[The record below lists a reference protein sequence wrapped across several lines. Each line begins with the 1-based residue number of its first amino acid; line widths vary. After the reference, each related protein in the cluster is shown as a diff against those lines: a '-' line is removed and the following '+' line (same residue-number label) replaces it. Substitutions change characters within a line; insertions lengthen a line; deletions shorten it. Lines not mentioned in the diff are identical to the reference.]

1 MSKRKRIIALLV
13 GVILLAG
20 TAGTLAWLSVTGVLV
35 NQFGIGSVTPS
46 VQETLNG
53 NVKSDVKAQNTG
65 TAPAYIRAAVDIYW
79 QDATSGA
86 RLWDEPKAGTD
97 YEIAWSVADASG
109 ANSADNWVKAS
120 DGFYY
125 WTSPVAPGAE
135 TGVLINRVTELN
147 NRVTELK
154 TTGGRNLVVDI
165 STQAVQA
172 TPDEAVR
179 DAWGCT
185 VEDGVLVPPH
195 GGA

>member
-46 VQETLNG
+46 VQEALNG
-53 NVKSDVKAQNTG
+53 KVKSDVKAKNTG

-79 QDATSGA
+79 QDQDGA
-86 RLWDEPKAGTD
+86 RLWDEPKEEPKGEAD

-109 ANSADNWVKAS
+109 ANSAYNWVKAS

-135 TGVLINRVTELN
+135 TGVLINRVTELKA
-147 NRVTELK
+147 TE
-154 TTGGRNLVVDI
+154 GRNLVVDI

-172 TPDEAVR
+172 MPDEAVH
-179 DAWGCT
+179 DAWGCS
-185 VEDGVLVPPH
+185 VENDVLVPPH

>member
-53 NVKSDVKAQNTG
+53 KVKSDVKAKNTG
-65 TAPAYIRAAVDIYW
+65 TAPAYIRVAVDIYW
-79 QDATSGA
+79 QDQDGA
-86 RLWDEPKAGTD
+86 RLWDEPKEEPKGEAD

-109 ANSADNWVKAS
+109 ANSAYNWVKAS

-125 WTSPVAPGAE
+125 WTSPVAPGGE
-135 TGVLINRVTELN
+135 TGMLINRVTELKA
-147 NRVTELK
+147 TE
-154 TTGGRNLVVDI
+154 GRDLVVDI

-172 TPDEAVR
+172 TPDEAVH
-179 DAWGCT
+179 DAWGCS
-185 VEDGVLVPPH
+185 VKNGVLVPPH

>member
-13 GVILLAG
+13 AVILLAG

-53 NVKSDVKAQNTG
+53 KVKSDVKAKNTG

-79 QDATSGA
+79 QDQDGA
-86 RLWDEPKAGTD
+86 RLWDEPKEEPKGEAD
-97 YEIAWSVADASG
+97 YEIAWSVADTSG
-109 ANSADNWVKAS
+109 ANSAYNWVKAS

-135 TGVLINRVTELN
+135 TGVLINRVTELKA
-147 NRVTELK
+147 TE
-154 TTGGRNLVVDI
+154 GRNLVVDI

-172 TPDEAVR
+172 TPDEAVH
-179 DAWGCT
+179 DAWGCS
-185 VEDGVLVPPH
+185 VENDVLVPPH

>member
-1 MSKRKRIIALLV
+1 M
-13 GVILLAG
+13 
-20 TAGTLAWLSVTGVLV
+20 LV

-53 NVKSDVKAQNTG
+53 KVKSDVKAKNTG

-86 RLWDEPKAGTD
+86 RLWDEPQAGSN
-97 YEIAWSVADASG
+97 YEIMWSVADASG
-109 ANSADNWVKAS
+109 ANSASSWVKSS

-125 WTSPVAPGAE
+125 WTSPVAPGDE
-135 TGVLINRVTELN
+135 TGMLI

-154 TTGGRNLVVDI
+154 TTEGRDLVVDI

-172 TPDEAVR
+172 TPDEAVH

-185 VEDGVLVPPH
+185 VKNGVLVPPH

>member
-53 NVKSDVKAQNTG
+53 KVKSDVKAKNTG
-65 TAPAYIRAAVDIYW
+65 TAPAYIRAAVDVYW
-79 QDATSGA
+79 QDQDGA
-86 RLWDEPKAGTD
+86 RLWDEPKEEPKGEAD

-109 ANSADNWVKAS
+109 ANSAYNWVKAS

-135 TGVLINRVTELN
+135 TGVLINRVTELKA
-147 NRVTELK
+147 TE
-154 TTGGRNLVVDI
+154 GRNLVVDI

-172 TPDEAVR
+172 TPDEAVD
-179 DAWGCT
+179 DAWGCS
-185 VEDGVLVPPH
+185 VENDVLVPPH

>member
-53 NVKSDVKAQNTG
+53 KVKSDVKAKNTG

-79 QDATSGA
+79 QDQDGA
-86 RLWDEPKAGTD
+86 RLWDEPKEEPKGEAD

-109 ANSADNWVKAS
+109 ANSAYNWVKAS
-120 DGFYY
+120 DGFCY

-135 TGVLINRVTELN
+135 TGVLINRVTELKA
-147 NRVTELK
+147 TE
-154 TTGGRNLVVDI
+154 GRNLVVDI

-172 TPDEAVR
+172 TPDEAVH
-179 DAWGCT
+179 DAWGCS
-185 VEDGVLVPPH
+185 VENDVLVPPH

>member
-13 GVILLAG
+13 GAILLAG

-53 NVKSDVKAQNTG
+53 KVKSDVKAKNTG

-79 QDATSGA
+79 QDQDGA
-86 RLWDEPKAGTD
+86 RLWDEPKEEPKGEAD

-109 ANSADNWVKAS
+109 ANSAYNWVKAS

-135 TGVLINRVTELN
+135 TGVLINRVTELKA
-147 NRVTELK
+147 TE
-154 TTGGRNLVVDI
+154 GRNLVVDI

-172 TPDEAVR
+172 TPDEAVH
-179 DAWGCT
+179 DAWGCS
-185 VEDGVLVPPH
+185 VENDVLVPPH

>member
-46 VQETLNG
+46 VQEKLDG
-53 NVKSDVKAQNTG
+53 NVKSDVKAKNTG

-86 RLWDEPKAGTD
+86 RMWEEPQAGKD
-97 YEIAWSVADASG
+97 YKIVWSDSLRDASG
-109 ANSADNWVKAS
+109 ANSASSWVKAS
-120 DGFYY
+120 DGFCY
-125 WTSPVAPGAE
+125 WTSPVAPNKE
-135 TGVLINRVTELN
+135 TDVLIASVAEFKATE
-147 NRVTELK
+147 
-154 TTGGRNLVVDI
+154 GRNLVVDV
-165 STQAVQA
+165 STQAVQFA
-172 TPDEAVR
+172 PDEAVHE
-179 DAWGCT
+179 AWGCT
-185 VEDGVLVPPH
+185 VQDGVLIPPYAN

>member
-53 NVKSDVKAQNTG
+53 KVKSDVKAKNTG
-65 TAPAYIRAAVDIYW
+65 TAPAYIRVAVDIYW
-79 QDATSGA
+79 QDQDGA
-86 RLWDEPKAGTD
+86 RLWDEPKEEPKGEAD

-109 ANSADNWVKAS
+109 ANSASSWVKSS

-135 TGVLINRVTELN
+135 TGVLINRVTELKA
-147 NRVTELK
+147 TE
-154 TTGGRNLVVDI
+154 GRNLVVDI

-172 TPDEAVR
+172 TPDEAVH
-179 DAWGCT
+179 DAWGCS
-185 VEDGVLVPPH
+185 VENDVLVPPH

>member
-53 NVKSDVKAQNTG
+53 KVKSDVKAKNTG
-65 TAPAYIRAAVDIYW
+65 TAPAYIRVAVDIYW
-79 QDATSGA
+79 QDQDGA
-86 RLWDEPKAGTD
+86 RLWDEPKEEPKGEAD

-109 ANSADNWVKAS
+109 ANSASSWVKSS

-125 WTSPVAPGAE
+125 WTSPVAPGGE
-135 TGVLINRVTELN
+135 TGMLINRVTELKA
-147 NRVTELK
+147 TE
-154 TTGGRNLVVDI
+154 GRDLVVDI

-172 TPDEAVR
+172 TPDEAVH
-179 DAWGCT
+179 DAWGCS
-185 VEDGVLVPPH
+185 VENDVLVPPH

>member
-1 MSKRKRIIALLV
+1 MSKRKRIIALLA
-13 GVILLAG
+13 GVVLLAG

-46 VQETLNG
+46 VQETLSG
-53 NVKSDVKAQNTG
+53 NVKSDVKAKNTG

-86 RLWDEPKAGTD
+86 RLWEEPQAGTD
-97 YEIAWSVADASG
+97 YEIAWNVADASG
-109 ANSADNWVKAS
+109 ANSASSWVKAS
-120 DGFYY
+120 DGSYY
-125 WTSPVAPGAE
+125 WTSPVAPGGE
-135 TGVLINRVTELN
+135 TGVLVKRI
-147 NRVTELK
+147 TELK
-154 TTGGRNLVVDI
+154 ATDGRNLVVDV

-179 DAWGCT
+179 EAWNCT
-185 VEDGVLVPPH
+185 VQDGVLIPPYAN